1 MRKLPPL
8 LTGLLLALAACSPS
22 PKSLPENAAKP
33 AMAVVSYIP
42 TQAQLDRFRTEGP
55 DPTLRKL
62 SVTDYWLH
70 YKLMQATGI
79 ERELGGEA
87 QAIAALQAL
96 GDAYER
102 KLRGTRTELPKMIP
116 AAFTGEGMESGFI
129 GMGMGGFT
137 GLMTGGMLSGAVS
150 SMSDQQLAEL
160 VKAGPIKFDG
170 TGGNA
175 AVEFGK
181 DGSLSQ
187 SMEFEVNEHGLNGKV
202 KINTRMDACPDPQG
216 RVTVDVDVDSQMS
229 VSGKPGTGGSVHSHF
244 NYERYL
250 DDDAHLID
258 SGKGGASKLHIQMGG
273 SENFQS
279 QSVDLTTGHDRS
291 GQPIFEHH
299 DEHGYSIFR
308 PEEVERT
315 KALLQGAELLHT
327 LIAEFMLRGLGSGSP
342 WESGR
347 CINLKVTSD
356 PGKRKGI
363 KPNTAFDLEAIPRAK
378 ADGAPAGG
386 TVSATLSGGASLQP
400 ASGKVRADAKY
411 QYAGPDKKDEEA
423 SIAFES
429 RSKRGVGKAEL
440 VFDTKEGK
448 AYRITG
454 IGQCTE
460 SHDVCDVSKPFTFSM
475 CGGTMSHNPSSAT
488 GGSHSFQHSGAHGS
502 GSYTLEGPEE
512 EMIGTY
518 QNTTCALGKCYK
530 TPNGRARWTRIEACE

>member
-1 MRKLPPL
+1 MRKLLPFL
-8 LTGLLLALAACSPS
+8 IAAALAAAACSKS
-22 PKSLPENAAKP
+22 PDAAKP
-33 AMAVVSYIP
+33 ADPLGVAVRDA
-42 TQAQLDRFRTEGP
+42 QAELARLHAQGGEKTAREITSLEYPAYRALMKFSGLDP
-55 DPTLRKL
+55 
-62 SVTDYWLH
+62 
-70 YKLMQATGI
+70 A
-79 ERELGGEA
+79 LGGEA
-87 QAIAALQAL
+87 QADAALRELFA
-96 GDAYER
+96 GYER
-102 KLRGTRTELPKMIP
+102 KARSLEAELPKMIQM
-116 AAFTGEGMESGFI
+116 AYSGIDI
-129 GMGMGGFT
+129 GYSGVATSMIV
-137 GLMTGGMLSGAVS
+137 GML
-150 SMSDQQLAEL
+150 Q
-160 VKAGPIKFDG
+160 
-170 TGGNA
+170 GGA
-175 AVEFGK
+175 AVEVWQQMQQDSKADGVFSQPAS
-181 DGSLSQ
+181 DGSKLAMQWSGSHASSTTQ
-187 SMEFEVNEHGLNGKV
+187 FEGKLPGGLQGKV
-202 KINTRMDACPDPQG
+202 VTKVELDTCPDASGKINVAFTS
-216 RVTVDVDVDSQMS
+216 DSQLRS
-229 VSGKPGTGGSVHSHF
+229 TADAGVGGSVKVSAKLAM
-244 NYERYL
+244 YL
-250 DDDAHLID
+250 DDDAQLID
-258 SGKGGASKLHIQMGG
+258 DRMDSEVHVEQSAFGNGNG
-273 SENFQS
+273 SF
-279 QSVDLTTGHDRS
+279 VDLTQTLSTTRS
-291 GQPIFEHH
+291 EMGTKVNRRSQAAT
-299 DEHGYSIFR
+299 DADVQAAQSVAKLGMLAALAA
-308 PEEVERT
+308 VESAK
-315 KALLQGAELLHT
+315 KA
-327 LIAEFMLRGLGSGSP
+327 
-342 WESGR
+342 WESGA

-400 ASGKVRADAKY
+400 ASGKQRADAKY
-411 QYAGPDKKDEEA
+411 QYAGPDKKDEQA